1 MDKEIMEQLLA
12 ETLQK
17 MGKSRVDFDRE
28 VEEIKKSSSVEV
40 MGNLLAIMMES
51 MDATANM
58 LSLIMIQNASLQAD
72 ITALKGGKTNA

>member
-17 MGKSRVDFDRE
+17 MGKSRADFDSE
-28 VEEIKKSSSVEV
+28 VEELKKESSVEI
-40 MGNLLAIMMES
+40 MGNLMSIMLES

-58 LSLIMIQNASLQAD
+58 LSLVIIQNAQLKED
-72 ITALKGGKTNA
+72 IQKLKGGSASV

>member
-17 MGKSRVDFDRE
+17 MGKSRADFDKE
-28 VEEIKKSSSVEV
+28 VEEIKKESSVEI
-40 MGNLLAIMMES
+40 MGNLMSIILES

-58 LSLIMIQNASLQAD
+58 LSLVIIQNAQLKKD
-72 ITALKGGKTNA
+72 IQELKGGSTNG